1 MSTMYHAEP
10 ALELYTAR
18 CPVGMQLTNNV
29 KAVFPALKVNLCLLA
44 NSHNLYS
51 NAQCLQLFIAL
62 LRLREHKIQI
72 QMQMMH
78 ASFCMSIFSCKA
90 MHDASEGA

>member
-1 MSTMYHAEP
+1 MNTMHHAEP

-62 LRLREHKIQI
+62 LRLRESKIQI
-72 QMQMMH
+72 QMMH
-78 ASFCMSIFSCKA
+78 ASFYMSILSCKA

>member
-1 MSTMYHAEP
+1 MSC
-10 ALELYTAR
+10 R
-18 CPVGMQLTNNV
+18 MQLTNNV

-78 ASFCMSIFSCKA
+78 ASKLLYEHLFMQSYA
-90 MHDASEGA
+90 

>member
-1 MSTMYHAEP
+1 MNTMHHAEP
-10 ALELYTAR
+10 ALQLYTAR

-44 NSHNLYS
+44 NSHELHS

-62 LRLREHKIQI
+62 LRLR
-72 QMQMMH
+72 
-78 ASFCMSIFSCKA
+78 STRFRFR
-90 MHDASEGA
+90 